1 MRSGAIILLL
11 ILTLGAVSGQEV
23 SDLARTGLLLGDFT
37 FLQLAPGEEGD
48 FSFSV
53 ANPYSWP
60 MENVTLEAEIYVFV
74 LRGNRTPIQRLSDPP
89 IFTQSSL
96 PSTSRDLGTM
106 APASRERVSLTI
118 HTFPTTPSGSF
129 FTQGAYHVRFRLEFD
144 YLAGLHAVMVSPG
157 FYSPEE
163 FAYATRD
170 VTPQEQAAY
179 RYVGFLNLTYL
190 GEVLGLE
197 SIDGVVFDSG
207 FGMKVPR
214 PLWPFQLL
222 LVGAG
227 VSAALALYHVWRD
240 RRTAGESAGQ
250 EAK

>member
-1 MRSGAIILLL
+1 MRFVAIFLLL
-11 ILTLGAVSGQEV
+11 TLTLGAVSGEEV
-23 SDLARTGLLLGDFT
+23 SDLARTNLLLGDFT
-37 FLQLAPGEEGD
+37 VPQLAPGEEGD

-60 MENVTLEAEIYVFV
+60 IENVTLEAEIYAFF
-74 LRGNRTPIQRLSDPP
+74 LRGNRTSIQRLTDPP
-89 IFTQSSL
+89 EFKQSSL
-96 PSTSRDLGTM
+96 PSISRDLGTM

-118 HTFPTTPSGSF
+118 QTSPTTPSGSF

-163 FAYATRD
+163 FAYALRD
-170 VTPQEQAAY
+170 VTPQEQAAF
-179 RYVGFLNLTYL
+179 RYEGFLNLTYL

-197 SIDGVVFDSG
+197 SIDGVVSDSG

-227 VSAALALYHVWRD
+227 VSAALALYYVWRE
-240 RRTAGESAGQ
+240 RRTAGESAGR
-250 EAK
+250 EPK